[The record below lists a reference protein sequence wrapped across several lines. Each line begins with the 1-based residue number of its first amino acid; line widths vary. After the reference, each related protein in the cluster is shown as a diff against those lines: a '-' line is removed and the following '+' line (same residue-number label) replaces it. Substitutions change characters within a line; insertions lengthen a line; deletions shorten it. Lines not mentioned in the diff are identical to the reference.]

1 MFDEMEF
8 GPDMWDKAFG
18 VDKLNVYFKVHVD
31 GMEGIDVIYSVYFK
45 EPVTEENISDIANI
59 LADYQNEY
67 ETRNSGH
74 IHYID
79 VTKEGENKLHIFV
92 DFGSAEPDA
101 MKEVIEL
108 LNDIKGI
115 ESVIM
120 NEGLETEF

>member
-8 GPDMWDKAFG
+8 GPDMWDKVFE

-45 EPVTEENISDIANI
+45 EPVTKENISDIVNI

-79 VTKEGENKLHIFV
+79 VTKEDENKLHIFV

-108 LNDIKGI
+108 LDDIKGI

-120 NEGLETEF
+120 NEGMETEF